1 VLEPGQVE
9 ELKQLMALLPQ
20 LVLKYQFVEE
30 EKKKRIAVMEARA
43 AAELTSKNDGGSISK
58 PKVDR
63 LRRLQ

>member
-1 VLEPGQVE
+1 MLEPGQVE

-20 LVLKYQFVEE
+20 LVLKYQFVE

-58 PKVDR
+58 PKADR